1 MAAVNVRIPKHL
13 QLIAEQGMFSG
24 TGFLVNIALVKLL
37 SLEQYGRFASLIIVA
52 YLLLAVV
59 HALVVQP
66 MQVHVGAERRV
77 GAYRYILLVVLLPLV
92 VCFAVAPVGLYVLD
106 PSWLAAYRPLLL
118 PYALYVGAFL
128 LTDFLR
134 KYFLARGRTEIV
146 VGMTATYLVGVAA
159 GLAYGAYAGAAQ
171 LPGYLLLLSA
181 ASVPGLLIGGAVYL
195 NGCRLP
201 EAGMLRPY
209 LRIHLREG
217 QWLLYAAVVQ
227 WCASN
232 LYVMTSGLLIGV
244 EALGVLRFVQTI
256 LGVLNIV
263 LQTLENFVLPRLSEA
278 YRTSADRYYRAA
290 QRQLGP
296 YQLGMLSGLVL
307 LFVFAEP
314 VIVAVGDAAFG
325 PYAFV
330 LRGMAVLYAII
341 VVAYPVR
348 LLIRVTELNRSY
360 FTAYLASFLF
370 SLLSYRYLLGTFGV
384 SGAVA
389 GLIINQLILQAT
401 WLVVLQKKQFKLWKL
416 YTW

>member
-1 MAAVNVRIPKHL
+1 
-13 QLIAEQGMFSG
+13 MFSG

-59 HALVVQP
+59 QSLVVQP
-66 MQVHVGAERRV
+66 LQVHVATEKNAA
-77 GAYRYILLVVLLPLV
+77 AYRSVLLVVLLPLTV
-92 VCFAVAPVGLYVLD
+92 LFAATPVLLYAVDL
-106 PSWLAAYRPLLL
+106 PWLSGYRPLL
-118 PYALYVGAFL
+118 PAFGAYAAAFL
-128 LTDFLR
+128 LSDFLR

-146 VGMTATYLVGVAA
+146 LGMTGTYLLGVAA
-159 GLAYGAYAGAAQ
+159 GLGFGYSTGAAD
-171 LPGYLLLLSA
+171 LVWYLLLLGGA
-181 ASVPGLLIGGAVYL
+181 FLPGLLVGGAVYL
-195 NGCRLP
+195 RACRLP
-201 EAGMLRPY
+201 GRAFLRRY
-209 LRIHLREG
+209 LRVHLREG

-227 WCASN
+227 WLSSN

-244 EALGVLRFVQTI
+244 GALGVLRFVQTL
-256 LGVLNIV
+256 LGVINII
-263 LQTLENFVLPRLSEA
+263 LQTLENFVLPRLSAA
-278 YRTSADRYYRAA
+278 YRESADRYYPAA

-296 YQLGMLSGLVL
+296 YQLGMLAGLGL
-307 LFVFAEP
+307 LFVFAEEI
-314 VIVAVGDAAFG
+314 IVWVGDAAFG

-330 LRGMAVLYAII
+330 LRGMVLLYAVII
-341 VVAYPVR
+341 VAYPIR

-370 SLLSYRYLLGTFGV
+370 SLVSYRYLLGTYGV

>member
-1 MAAVNVRIPKHL
+1 MMVRIPKHL

-37 SLEQYGRFASLIIVA
+37 NLEQYGRFASLIIVA

-59 HALVVQP
+59 QSLVVQP
-66 MQVHVGAERRV
+66 LQVHLATEKNAA
-77 GAYRYILLVVLLPLV
+77 AYRSVLLIVLLPLV
-92 VCFAVAPVGLYVLD
+92 ACFVAAPVLLYAVD
-106 PSWLAAYRPLLL
+106 APWLTGYQHLLPAFAAY
-118 PYALYVGAFL
+118 AGTFL
-128 LTDFLR
+128 LSDFLR

-146 VGMTATYLVGVAA
+146 LGMTGTYLLGVAA
-159 GLAYGAYAGAAQ
+159 GLAYGYYAGVAD
-171 LPGYLLLLSA
+171 LVSYLLLLGLA
-181 ASVPGLLIGGAVYL
+181 FQPGLLVGGAI
-195 NGCRLP
+195 
-201 EAGMLRPY
+201 Y
-209 LRIHLREG
+209 LRACRIPGRAFLRRYLRVHLREG

-227 WCASN
+227 WLSSN

-244 EALGVLRFVQTI
+244 GALGVLRFVQTL
-256 LGVLNIV
+256 LGVINII
-263 LQTLENFVLPRLSEA
+263 LQTLENFVLPRLSAA
-278 YRTSADRYYRAA
+278 YRESADRYYPAA

-296 YQLGMLSGLVL
+296 YQLGMLAGLGL
-307 LFVFAEP
+307 LFVFAEEI
-314 VIVAVGDAAFG
+314 IVWVGDAAFG

-330 LRGMAVLYAII
+330 LRGMVALYAVII
-341 VVAYPVR
+341 VAYPIR

-370 SLLSYRYLLGTFGV
+370 SLVSYRYLLGTFGV

>member
-1 MAAVNVRIPKHL
+1 
-13 QLIAEQGMFSG
+13 MFSG

-37 SLEQYGRFASLIIVA
+37 TLEQYGRFASLVIVA

-59 HALVVQP
+59 QSLVVQP
-66 MQVHVGAERRV
+66 LQVHVATEKNAA
-77 GAYRYILLVVLLPLV
+77 AYRSVLLTVLLPLV
-92 VCFAVAPVGLYVLD
+92 AIFAAAPLLLYAVD
-106 PSWLAAYRPLLL
+106 APWLAEYRPLL
-118 PYALYVGAFL
+118 PAFAAYAGAFL
-128 LTDFLR
+128 LSDFLR

-146 VGMTATYLVGVAA
+146 LGMSGAYLLAVAA
-159 GLAYGAYAGAAQ
+159 GLAYGYYAGVAD
-171 LPGYLLLLSA
+171 LVPYLLLLGGA
-181 ASVPGLLIGGAVYL
+181 FLPGLLVGGAVYL
-195 NGCRLP
+195 RGCRTP
-201 EAGMLRPY
+201 TRTFLRRY
-209 LRIHLREG
+209 LRVHLREG

-227 WCASN
+227 WLSSN

-244 EALGVLRFVQTI
+244 GALGVLRFVQTL
-256 LGVLNIV
+256 LGVVNII

-278 YRTSADRYYRAA
+278 YRASADGYYSAA

-296 YQLGMLSGLVL
+296 YQLGMLAGLGM
-307 LFVFAEP
+307 LFVFAEAI
-314 VIVAVGDAAFG
+314 IVWVGDAAFG

-330 LRGMAVLYAII
+330 LRGMVVLYAVII
-341 VVAYPVR
+341 VAYPIR

-370 SLLSYRYLLGTFGV
+370 SLVSYRYLLGTYGV